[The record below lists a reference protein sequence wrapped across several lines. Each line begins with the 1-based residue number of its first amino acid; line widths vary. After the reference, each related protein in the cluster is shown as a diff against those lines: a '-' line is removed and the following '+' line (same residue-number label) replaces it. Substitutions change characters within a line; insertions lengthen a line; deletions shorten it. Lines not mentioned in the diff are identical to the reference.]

1 MFQQKDID
9 NTWYEQLEIKL
20 KEYLHMHHRNK
31 RNRRKIKIKK
41 NYLLHGRTLLIEGI
55 FWGSKKFV

>member
-20 KEYLHMHHRNK
+20 KEYLHMHHQNK
-31 RNRRKIKIKK
+31 RNRRKKK
-41 NYLLHGRTLLIEGI
+41 VKENYHLYGRTLLIEGI
-55 FWGSKKFV
+55 F

>member
-20 KEYLHMHHRNK
+20 KEYLHMHHQNK

-55 FWGSKKFV
+55 F